1 MTCLP
6 PICDFCAV
14 KTVNEK
20 NPQLAAELQFPGY
33 RPFDPPAL
41 FKRGA
46 GNLTTLFYRLLA
58 TRPSFF
64 PSAALLSRW
73 TLHRG
78 PRHFGPHDCIL
89 FLIIAFW
96 SSSLDFDTL
105 HCFGPLHYVDPHH
118 YFGHCHSISVIV
130 FGFLLRRWWLN
141 LKLGTSLQMQTSGK
155 EEGSLDSDNVVFLH
169 RILSKLHKRKHLYVF
184 KLES

>member
-1 MTCLP
+1 MKKIHNWPRNFNFLG
-6 PICDFCAV
+6 I
-14 KTVNEK
+14 
-20 NPQLAAELQFPGY
+20 G
-33 RPFDPPAL
+33 
-41 FKRGA
+41 
-46 GNLTTLFYRLLA
+46 
-58 TRPSFF
+58 PSF
-64 PSAALLSRW
+64 PRLSSKEGRGTW
-73 TLHRG
+73 LHCFTG
-78 PRHFGPHDCIL
+78 FWPRDQAFSHRRLYCPGEHCIGVL
-89 FLIIAFW
+89 VILVRMIAFW

-118 YFGHCHSISVIV
+118 YFGHIHSILVIV